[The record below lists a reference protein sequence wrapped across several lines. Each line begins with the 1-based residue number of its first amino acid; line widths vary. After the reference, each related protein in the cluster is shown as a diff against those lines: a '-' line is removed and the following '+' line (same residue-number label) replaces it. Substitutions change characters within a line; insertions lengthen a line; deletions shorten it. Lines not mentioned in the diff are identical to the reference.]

1 MASSNYQLFYF
12 LNGKKINDSK
22 RIELLLKT
30 VGISSDL
37 GTTVLTIS
45 ESSGKFA
52 FGNKVLGGI
61 ANGTASGEALSYS
74 QRGAN
79 NGIAGLDSGGKVPV
93 TQLPNS
99 IMQYK
104 SLWNVDT
111 NEPALADG
119 VGNDDEKIGD
129 VYKVSVGGT
138 RNLGSGNLTFVVG
151 DYAILN
157 DSKIWELSHSGADA
171 VISVNGQSS
180 VVVLDTDDVSDTSAT
195 NKYFTASAAKAAA
208 VGDVI
213 TNGVTDVAPSQ
224 NAVFDALALKAD
236 AGSIGN
242 SQFFTPTNKEAVD
255 ALVVRD
261 FVKMLVAGQVTK
273 LLSTDSVG
281 EESFFGCVKVGGAKD
296 ATVDVYIPEVG
307 ARISGFSGLD
317 VTKLLYASAVDGGGY
332 TQLRPTAGKVIILGK
347 AVSAT
352 EIIFM
357 GRFDSEYDAAV
368 VMLVEGGVP
377 GTTSFSETVDGGSPS
392 STSFETTLDGGTP

>member
-12 LNGKKINDSK
+12 LNGNKINDSK

-74 QRGAN
+74 QLGAN
-79 NGIAGLDSGGKVPV
+79 NGVASLDAGGKIPV
-93 TQLPNS
+93 NQLPIS
-99 IMQYK
+99 IDR
-104 SLWNVDT
+104 L
-111 NEPALADG
+111 
-119 VGNDDEKIGD
+119 
-129 VYKVSVGGT
+129 
-138 RNLGSGNLTFVVG
+138 
-151 DYAILN
+151 
-157 DSKIWELSHSGADA
+157 
-171 VISVNGQSS
+171 
-180 VVVLDTDDVSDTSAT
+180 
-195 NKYFTASAAKAAA
+195 
-208 VGDVI
+208 
-213 TNGVTDVAPSQ
+213 
-224 NAVFDALALKAD
+224 
-236 AGSIGN
+236 
-242 SQFFTPTNKEAVD
+242 FTPTNKEAVD
-255 ALVVRD
+255 ALVERD

-307 ARISGFSGLD
+307 ARVTGFSGLD

-368 VMLVEGGVP
+368 EMLVEGGGP
-377 GTTSFSETVDGGSPS
+377 GTTSFSETVGGGSPS